1 MQMSSEFSP
10 RESQFPFSFE
20 MRVLMLT
27 PEHAQLAAASLA
39 VDAELQRDRARK
51 AVCAEGCELVARLA
65 AADARLLRVT
75 ASSFIDMATTLARTM
90 RDFGY

>member
-51 AVCAEGCELVARLA
+51 AVCAEGCELVARIA
-65 AADARLLRVT
+65 ASDARLLRVT

-90 RDFGY
+90 RDFG